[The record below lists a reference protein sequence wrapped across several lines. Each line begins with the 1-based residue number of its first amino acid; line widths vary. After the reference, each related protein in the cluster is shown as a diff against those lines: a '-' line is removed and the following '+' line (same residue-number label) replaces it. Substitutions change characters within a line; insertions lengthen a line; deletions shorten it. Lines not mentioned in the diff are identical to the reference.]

1 MTGTGTAGTASRLA
15 LLTCILCTTL
25 LAASGSAQ
33 AGPQVTVLL
42 HHPNDGVDPFGF
54 DYAFGSDYFAIRYG
68 PLVAD
73 KGRFDFPYF
82 IADGVL
88 PIEKLP
94 DPDVPYAATLSAYD
108 AAVAQRANE
117 ATPVTLHL
125 ASSITPSNTSSL
137 TSAAPGSDVVATARI
152 VPIEP
157 IDGEDLHLFLALT
170 EDPVHFQPPPGLTNG
185 VTEHRFTVRAIADL
199 GRVDLGAPSNLTR
212 TFTLDEDW
220 DAQRLHVAA
229 WLQQGAG
236 SPRFDARE
244 VVQATTAPLGE
255 SVTQDTKGVLVEM
268 LSATWCD
275 PCLYGDLAVEEL
287 AIARGAA
294 TPLALD
300 DGPRYFQAPSLPW
313 LAVAAA
319 ALAAA
324 ATAWWGGG
332 RR

>member
-1 MTGTGTAGTASRLA
+1 MMGTACATASRRTSRALA
-15 LLTCILCTTL
+15 SFIATLLATL
-25 LAASGSAQ
+25 LAASGTAQ
-33 AGPQVTVLL
+33 AGPQVTILL

-54 DYAFGSDYFAIRYG
+54 DYALGSDYFATRYG

-82 IADGVL
+82 VADGVL
-88 PIEKLP
+88 PIERLP
-94 DPDVPYAATLSAYD
+94 DPDAPYAATVTAYD

-117 ATPVTLHL
+117 ASPVTLHL
-125 ASSITPSNTSSL
+125 ASTLTPAT
-137 TSAAPGSDVVATARI
+137 PGSPGIVLATAGI
-152 VPIEP
+152 VPTEAM
-157 IDGEDLHLFLALT
+157 DGEDLHLFFAIT

-185 VTEHRFTVRAIADL
+185 VTEHRFTVRAVADA
-199 GRVDLGAPSNLTR
+199 GRVGLRAASDLTR
-212 TFTLDEDW
+212 TFALDDEW
-220 DAQRLHVAA
+220 DAGHLHVAA

-244 VVQATTAPLGE
+244 VVQATTATLGE

-268 LSATWCD
+268 LSATWCE
-275 PCLYGDLAVEEL
+275 PCLYGDLAVEAI

-294 TPLALD
+294 TPLSLD
-300 DGPRYFQAPSLPW
+300 GGPRYFQAPSLPW

-319 ALAAA
+319 ALAAVG
-324 ATAWWGGG
+324 TAWWGGG